1 MPTPLIFRAL
11 SFISAAFIVDAALQ
25 LQIQRKL
32 ELSPTIRGLN
42 LTTEEGCLKRDAH
55 GCSQI
60 HLLWNGNYTTHVAI
74 STQPITSA
82 YKLQFGAKLG
92 FLGDYSYACAPCGAP
107 CAFEFRVPLV
117 YSKKLSFEVPP
128 CPITSSSFSFPLVL
142 QEKSP
147 GKSPISKGVPLKA
160 WAKLVS
166 PDGETLVHLRA
177 DVNEA
182 TVKAAPSP
190 PPRAAEK
197 AAAAAAG
204 ARAKEEAAEQRAR
217 RDAEAALAAAK
228 ARAAAAAGR
237 TAAEAR
243 AKDAAAAKAAA
254 EEAAPLPPAE
264 EAAAVSQQP
273 PSPTRAAKEFAS
285 GHASRKESRS
295 KSRSERRSARYAS
308 AREREREAEL

>member
-1 MPTPLIFRAL
+1 MPTPLRTL
-11 SFISAAFIVDAALQ
+11 SFISAAFIVDAALL
-25 LQIQRKL
+25 LQIQRTV
-32 ELSPTIRGLN
+32 ELSPTITGLN

-160 WAKLVS
+160 WAKLVAPS
-166 PDGETLVHLRA
+166 GETLVHLRA

-217 RDAEAALAAAK
+217 RDAEAAAAK

-237 TAAEAR
+237 AAAEAR

-264 EAAAVSQQP
+264 EAAADSQQP
-273 PSPTRAAKEFAS
+273 PSPTRAAKESAS
-285 GHASRKESRS
+285 GHAGRKESRS